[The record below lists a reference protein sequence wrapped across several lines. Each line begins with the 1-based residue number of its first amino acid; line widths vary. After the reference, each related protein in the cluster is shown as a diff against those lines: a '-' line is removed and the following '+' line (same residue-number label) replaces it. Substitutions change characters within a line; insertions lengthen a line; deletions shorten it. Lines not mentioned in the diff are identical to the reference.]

1 MGSFVVSSVELD
13 LFVCGVRVQK
23 PIHKSKSG
31 GRYLAGSPGKI
42 SRQNTLCLYG

>member
-23 PIHKSKSG
+23 PTKAKEEGDI
-31 GRYLAGSPGKI
+31 
-42 SRQNTLCLYG
+42 